1 MIITSTTIISSIVVF
16 LLVMLPLVSFLL
28 FVKAKLAP
36 SGKITIKINGE
47 KEIEVDGGGT
57 LLSTLSNEGIF
68 LPSACGGGGTCI
80 QCTCQVNV
88 GGGEILPTEEPHFSR
103 KEVTE
108 NYRLSCQVK
117 VRENI
122 EKVLF
127 VIITSDRGMAGAFN
141 TNVLKVAHKAIDDF
155 GKENAQLICIGKK
168 SATYFKSR
176 GYNIVLDYID
186 FWNSL
191 SFDIGLNV
199 AQDII
204 LRYMHM
210 DVDKVQVIYNK
221 FINVGRQ
228 EVCDEIFLPITPSAE
243 LIEDKNKLSD
253 MIYEPSKKNVVE
265 KMIPRYLNII
275 IWQYLLESNASEQAA
290 RMLAMENATSNAD
303 DMIKELTLQFNKAR
317 QTAITTEMLE
327 IVSGAEALN

>member
-1 MIITSTTIISSIVVF
+1 MANLKDIRERIKSVKSIKQVTKAMKMVAAAKMRRAQENMEKARPYSEKISDLVNTF
-16 LLVMLPLVSFLL
+16 LMDEQNHELP
-28 FVKAKLAP
+28 
-36 SGKITIKINGE
+36 E
-47 KEIEVDGGGT
+47 
-57 LLSTLSNEGIF
+57 
-68 LPSACGGGGTCI
+68 
-80 QCTCQVNV
+80 
-88 GGGEILPTEEPHFSR
+88 
-103 KEVTE
+103 
-108 NYRLSCQVK
+108 VK
-117 VRENI
+117 VRDNI

-127 VIITSDRGMAGAFN
+127 VIVTSDRGIAGAFN
-141 TNVLKVAHKAIDDF
+141 TNVLKVAHKAIDDL

-186 FWNSL
+186 FWNTL
-191 SFDIGLNV
+191 SFDTGLSV

-204 LRYMHM
+204 SRYMDK
-210 DVDKVQVIYNK
+210 DVDRVQVIYNK
-221 FINVGRQ
+221 FVNVAKQ

-243 LIEDKNKLSD
+243 LIDGQDQLSD
-253 MIYEPSKKNVVE
+253 MIYEPSKQVVIE